1 MAEQGSDGPAPKK
14 PRRMRISDVL
24 LAVAL
29 IGLPIPVVVIS
40 ANHPVAGIGPM
51 GVAIIY
57 FIWLNVASGFVVARG
72 YRYLDM
78 QYCTPE
84 REIAAWRCDRAVL
97 AEFRAGMKERFPWT
111 WPFRLQLRRFRPG
124 AKGYVEFRFYPEGV
138 LIDRTFLALTGAGR
152 GRRARP
158 WISDIDILDQPPC
171 IEFEVAY
178 PTGHSALRSHIQI
191 PFPPEAHEAAERVMR
206 NVDRGLLFSPKA

>member
-1 MAEQGSDGPAPKK
+1 MADNQEEPTPMAEQGSDGPAPKK

-84 REIAAWRCDRAVL
+84 RDRSMALRPSGAGGVQGRNERALSVDLALPAAATSLPSWRQGLRGISLLPRRSPDRQNL
-97 AEFRAGMKERFPWT
+97 
-111 WPFRLQLRRFRPG
+111 PG
-124 AKGYVEFRFYPEGV
+124 ADGSRQGAESPPLDIGY
-138 LIDRTFLALTGAGR
+138 
-152 GRRARP
+152 
-158 WISDIDILDQPPC
+158 
-171 IEFEVAY
+171 
-178 PTGHSALRSHIQI
+178 
-191 PFPPEAHEAAERVMR
+191 
-206 NVDRGLLFSPKA
+206 